1 MTLFDWLNEITVSK
15 RHWSEFSEKDKD
27 EFNPYMINRF
37 LSMDKDYIELVNFVQ
52 NIPYTEKEKYY
63 NIYKDLIPTRKVWLK
78 YVKSKIKGPNIELV
92 SIIAEHF
99 QVSQKEAKEY
109 IEILGKDNLKLIL
122 NLRGIDDK
130 EIKKLLK

>member
-1 MTLFDWLNEITVSK
+1 MTLFDWLNEITVNK
-15 RHWSEFSEKDKD
+15 RKWSEFNEQDKD

-37 LSMDKDYIELVNFVQ
+37 LSMNKDYIELVNFVQ

-63 NIYKDLIPTRKVWLK
+63 NIYRDLIPTRKVWLK
-78 YVKSKIKGPNIELV
+78 YVKSKIKGPNTELV
-92 SIIAEHF
+92 SIIADHF

-109 IEILGKDNLKLIL
+109 IEILGKDNIKLIL